1 MRLRLA
7 AAGIVAAL
15 TLTACGG
22 TLPDN
27 LRGEDTHGS
36 SHGASSSPEKAAAG
50 SKPAKP
56 EKPDVPLRKGEAFQ
70 DISMAAKYTPKAPFG
85 SGTDDYRCFLV
96 DPNFAQ
102 DMIVS
107 GVKVMPDNPDAV
119 HHVILYKVEPQDV
132 AAAKAQDAQDEGDG
146 WTCFGGTGIKGG
158 AASQINSAEWVAAWA
173 PGGGERVMA
182 EDIGIPLA
190 KGSQLVMQMHYNLL
204 VGDGP
209 DQSSARLRLTPAAAG
224 TKTPLQTML
233 LPAPVELPCRKG
245 TPGELCART
254 PAVADIRARFGE
266 QVATAD
272 LLHLLCGEL
281 KPGPTQSCTRPVTE
295 AGQIRAVA
303 GHMHLLGK
311 SITVDVN
318 KGTPQAKRVLDI
330 PVWNFD
336 DQDAVPLPKPQPI
349 KKGDTL
355 TVTCTHDQAMRDV
368 LPAYE
373 GTRERYVAWGEGT
386 TDEMCLGVV
395 LLTRG

>member
-1 MRLRLA
+1 MHLRLA
-7 AAGIVAAL
+7 AVGVVAAL

-27 LRGEDTHGS
+27 LRGED
-36 SHGASSSPEKAAAG
+36 SHGDSGHAASVTPQEAKA
-50 SKPAKP
+50 SAKP
-56 EKPDVPLRKGEAFQ
+56 EAPEVALRPGESFQ
-70 DISMAAKYTPKAPFG
+70 EISMAAKYTPKAPFG

-96 DPNFAQ
+96 DPKFAQ

-107 GVKVMPDNPDAV
+107 GVKVEPDNPDAV

-132 AAAKAQDAQDEGDG
+132 AAAQAQDAEEPGDG
-146 WTCFGGTGIKGG
+146 WTCFGGTGIRGG
-158 AASQINSAEWVAAWA
+158 PASQINSAEWVAAWA

-182 EDIGIPLA
+182 DDIGIPLA
-190 KGSQLVMQMHYNLL
+190 KGSRIVMQMHYNLL
-204 VGDGP
+204 VGKGA
-209 DQSSARLRLTPAAAG
+209 DQSSARLRLTPASAG

-254 PAVADIRARFGE
+254 PAVADIRKRFNE

-272 LLHLLCGEL
+272 LLHLLCGPL
-281 KPGPTQSCTRPVTE
+281 TPGPTQSCTRPVTE
-295 AGQIRAVA
+295 PGQIRAVA
-303 GHMHLLGK
+303 GHMHLLGR

-318 KGTPQAKRVLDI
+318 KGTPKAKRVLDL

-336 DQDAVPLPKPQPI
+336 DQDAVALPKPVAVG
-349 KKGDTL
+349 KGDTL
-355 TVTCTHDQAMRDV
+355 TVTCTHDQALRDV

-373 GTRERYVAWGEGT
+373 GTKERYVAWGEGT
-386 TDEMCLGVV
+386 TDEMCLGIV

>member
-1 MRLRLA
+1 MHLRLA
-7 AAGIVAAL
+7 AVGVVAAL

-27 LRGEDTHGS
+27 LRGED
-36 SHGASSSPEKAAAG
+36 SHGDSGHAASVTPQEAKA
-50 SKPAKP
+50 SAKP
-56 EKPDVPLRKGEAFQ
+56 EAPEVALRPGESFQ
-70 DISMAAKYTPKAPFG
+70 EISMAAKYTPKAPFG

-96 DPNFAQ
+96 DPKFAQ

-107 GVKVMPDNPDAV
+107 GVKVEPDNPDAV

-132 AAAKAQDAQDEGDG
+132 AAAQAQDAEEPGDG

-158 AASQINSAEWVAAWA
+158 PASQINSAEWVAAWA

-182 EDIGIPLA
+182 DDIGIPLA
-190 KGSQLVMQMHYNLL
+190 KGSRIVMQMHYNLL
-204 VGDGP
+204 VGKGA
-209 DQSSARLRLTPAAAG
+209 DQSSARLRLTPASAG

-254 PAVADIRARFGE
+254 PAVADIRKRFNE

-272 LLHLLCGEL
+272 LLHLLCGPL
-281 KPGPTQSCTRPVTE
+281 TPGPTQSCTRPVTE
-295 AGQIRAVA
+295 PGQIRAVA
-303 GHMHLLGK
+303 GHMHLLGR

-318 KGTPQAKRVLDI
+318 KGTPKAKRVLDL

-336 DQDAVPLPKPQPI
+336 DQDAVALPKPVAVG
-349 KKGDTL
+349 KGDTL
-355 TVTCTHDQAMRDV
+355 TVTCTHDQALRDV

-373 GTRERYVAWGEGT
+373 GTKERYVAWGEGT
-386 TDEMCLGVV
+386 TDEMCLGIV